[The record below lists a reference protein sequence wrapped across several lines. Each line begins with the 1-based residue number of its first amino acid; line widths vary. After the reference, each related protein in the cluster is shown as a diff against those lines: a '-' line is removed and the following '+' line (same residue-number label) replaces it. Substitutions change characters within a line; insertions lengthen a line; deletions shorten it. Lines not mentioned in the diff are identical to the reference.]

1 MQILRK
7 KWKIG
12 VPFGKKGKRLCPSN
26 TVMLR
31 KKLCCEAKPFS
42 YFLQTAK
49 LYYIQ
54 GHSNFSKKAKALS
67 KVVEGR
73 SLHSVPL
80 AFWSIS
86 QKSQFISS
94 GATRKFCDISWN
106 FLRQPGAG
114 RLGKEPVKNKK
125 QAPEPLGGGACV
137 FDFCVVLL
145 SFLVCPWI

>member
-1 MQILRK
+1 MFAFLRK
-7 KWKIG
+7 KEKALPLCIDAKT
-12 VPFGKKGKRLCPSN
+12 PNAPKR
-26 TVMLR
+26 
-31 KKLCCEAKPFS
+31 
-42 YFLQTAK
+42 AK
-49 LYYIQ
+49 LYQFFRKIKPPYYIQ
-54 GHSNFSKKAKALS
+54 GHSKFSKKAKKKS
-67 KVVEGR
+67 RMVEGR
-73 SLHSVPL
+73 SLHAVPL

-137 FDFCVVLL
+137 FDSCVVLL
-145 SFLVCPWI
+145 SFLICPWI

>member
-1 MQILRK
+1 MERRGLILFYST
-7 KWKIG
+7 ICL
-12 VPFGKKGKRLCPSN
+12 FGG
-26 TVMLR
+26 TVLPYVR
-31 KKLCCEAKPFS
+31 RC
-42 YFLQTAK
+42 
-49 LYYIQ
+49 IQ
-54 GHSNFSKKAKALS
+54 GHPKFSKKAKALS

-106 FLRQPGAG
+106 FLREPGAG
-114 RLGKEPVKNKK
+114 RLGKDCVKNKK

-145 SFLVCPWI
+145 YFLVCPWI